1 MDGDKKKRK
10 REDDDDEENEEDK
23 MEKFFALIKSTREL
37 RERIVAGKEKTT
49 GDKPQP
55 AAEPWNPTF
64 RLEDFVDVPPPQ
76 IAAETGP
83 STTVRKKQESDEG
96 NGNKELDLNLSL

>member
-1 MDGDKKKRK
+1 
-10 REDDDDEENEEDK
+10 

-37 RERIVAGKEKTT
+37 RERMVAGKEKAA
-49 GDKPQP
+49 GYKPQP

-64 RLEDFVDVPPPQ
+64 RLEDFVDVPPPPPME

-83 STTVRKKQESDEG
+83 STTVREKQESDEG
-96 NGNKELDLNLSL
+96 NGNNGLDLNLSL